1 MDVLQLGRAKL
12 AMIITVIVAVIV
24 IAIAFPFHQEIEAF
38 FRQTLPAW
46 LQANLWVQWV
56 FSGIGVAILGGLYK
70 LWGSS
75 RSTPHA
81 APAIN
86 ITNATSRSGGLRA
99 QDGTG
104 KGVNVQEVEVER
116 DIDVTVTPPGNT
128 PPKT

>member
-1 MDVLQLGRAKL
+1 MDVLQLGRATL
-12 AMIITVIVAVIV
+12 VMIITVIVAVIV

-56 FSGIGVAILGGLYK
+56 FSGIGVAILGGFFS
-70 LWGSS
+70 LWRSS

-81 APAIN
+81 AVVKGSKSRKGGILAKSTDGGGAIVEDSEAEQHIFAIN
-86 ITNATSRSGGLRA
+86 QSS
-99 QDGTG
+99 
-104 KGVNVQEVEVER
+104 
-116 DIDVTVTPPGNT
+116 NT